1 MEFASES
8 KETTYFD
15 EEAAAAKEAV
25 DGKQQANIGAAPH
38 FV

>member
-1 MEFASES
+1 MEYADES

-25 DGKQQANIGAAPH
+25 DGEHRVQLRCR
-38 FV
+38 